1 METDI
6 QLDTTPI
13 VGKIRELGMS
23 QKEFADKDGRS
34 LTAVRKIL
42 TNETEMSWKT
52 IIKWSE
58 LLGVEIGTAEWYR
71 LFFSTKTCKK

>member
-1 METDI
+1 MTNEI
-6 QLDTTPI
+6 QLDTAPL

-58 LLGVEIGTAEWYR
+58 ILGVEVGTPEWFR
-71 LFFSTKTCKK
+71 LFFSTKTYKK